1 MSFPLYDVPSNWLA
15 LVLDYHA
22 HAYGTPDIPDIYN
35 YVGDISGNTEIEYDA
50 IIWDDARS
58 QPSYATLSDP
68 SFQQE
73 AISTMAGYFSTF
85 NQLSDHAQIA
95 TDATSITVLS
105 TSLTDAVSTST
116 TINTHAL
123 SGNIV
128 LTADDIGDGTTN
140 KAYSATD
147 KTKLAGIASGAT
159 ANSADATLL
168 NRANHTGT
176 QSADTIVDGTTN
188 KVLSAANLTKLNG
201 IASGATAQVNSDWSA
216 SSGAAQ
222 ILNKPSLMT
231 VYNGTTLV
239 SNPKVFIGSATVAS
253 GVAVFQLT
261 ADGTST
267 GAALFPNGPIQ
278 SSLNYWVNDATA
290 SYQVGAV
297 WSNSNKTLTLTAN
310 KLGTAN
316 ILTGLLGQLAANGA
330 VVNVTVL
337 GS

>member
-35 YVGDISGNTEIEYDA
+35 YVGDISGNTEVEYDA
-50 IIWDDARS
+50 IVWDDARS

-95 TDATSITVLS
+95 TDATSITALS

-159 ANSADATLL
+159 VQVSSDWTA
-168 NRANHTGT
+168 
-176 QSADTIVDGTTN
+176 
-188 KVLSAANLTKLNG
+188 
-201 IASGATAQVNSDWSA
+201 ASGVTK
-216 SSGAAQ
+216 
-222 ILNKPSLMT
+222 ILNKPSLSAVATSGAYSDLSGKPSLATVATSGSYNDLTSKPSLMT
-231 VYNGTTLV
+231 LYSGTSLV
-239 SNPKVFIGSATVAS
+239 SNPKVFTAAATVSS

-267 GAALFPNGPIQ
+267 GAALFPNGPLT
-278 SSLNYWVNDATA
+278 SSLNYFVNDATA
-290 SYQVGAV
+290 SYQTSAA
-297 WSNSNKTLTLTAN
+297 WTNSNKTLTITAN
-310 KLGTAN
+310 KLTTSN
-316 ILTGLLGQLAANGA
+316 ILTGILGQASANSA
-330 VVNVTVL
+330 VVNITVL